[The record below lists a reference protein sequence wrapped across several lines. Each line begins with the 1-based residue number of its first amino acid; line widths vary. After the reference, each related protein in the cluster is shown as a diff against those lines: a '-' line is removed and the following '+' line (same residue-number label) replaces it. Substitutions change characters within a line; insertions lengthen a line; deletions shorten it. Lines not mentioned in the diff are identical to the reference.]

1 MSASSCVQIVDWD
14 IINTGIKPFTIYTIV
29 SRVGEGG
36 ELTHLHPG
44 LLLITSESIL
54 IANLLEILW

>member
-1 MSASSCVQIVDWD
+1 MSAPSYVQIVDWE

-44 LLLITSESIL
+44 LLLISSESIS
-54 IANLLEILW
+54 IANILEILW